1 MMRLKMRLGTRASAL
16 ALAQSEWV
24 SGELRRAHEELEIE
38 LTRISTRGDRSAAAN
53 VPLSSYSEKGVFAKE
68 IEEALLAGEVDFAVH
83 SMKDLSAVLPEGL
96 ILGAIPAREDPR
108 DVFVGARLDDLP
120 EGARVGTGSV
130 RRRALLA
137 ERRPDLQLLEIRG
150 NIDTRL
156 RKLDAGDYDA
166 IVLAA
171 AGLKRIERG
180 DVIAEYLDPL
190 WFTPDPGQ
198 GALAVECR
206 ENRADVLELLQSVH
220 NARTGNCATAE
231 RAYLQT
237 LGGGCSTPVGAWA
250 NFPQPERSFTLHA
263 MMAGE
268 SGKITRMSLTGDE
281 NEPEALGRRAAEAIL
296 REASG

>member
-1 MMRLKMRLGTRASAL
+1 MRLGTRASTL
-16 ALAQSEWV
+16 ALVQSEWV
-24 SGELRRAHEELEIE
+24 ASELQRAHDGLEVELV
-38 LTRISTRGDRSAAAN
+38 RISTRGDRSAAAN
-53 VPLSSYSEKGVFAKE
+53 VPLSSYSEKGIFAKD

-83 SMKDLSAVLPEGL
+83 CLKDLSAVLPDGL
-96 ILGAIPAREDPR
+96 VLGAIPVREDPR

-150 NIDTRL
+150 NVDTRL
-156 RKLDAGDYDA
+156 RKLEAGEYDA

-171 AGLKRIERG
+171 AGLKRLGRG

-198 GALAVECR
+198 GALALECHADR
-206 ENRADVLELLQSVH
+206 TDVLDLLQSIH
-220 NARTGNCATAE
+220 NVRTGNCATAE

-250 NFPQPERSFTLHA
+250 NFPQPERHFTLHA
-263 MMAGE
+263 MMADE
-268 SGKITRMSLTGDE
+268 SGKITRASLAGDE
-281 NEPEALGRRAAEAIL
+281 NQPEMLGRLAAETIL
-296 REASG
+296 HDSSG